1 MSAMFWTPEAIR
13 TLKKLWDR
21 GKSTIEIGKELG
33 ISKNAVVGKAHRL
46 GLNNR
51 ESPMRRL
58 RKEARMSKQA
68 KMRMEWVRLVD
79 LKINSC
85 RWPIGEPDHSDFH
98 FCGKEVKTGKPYC
111 AEHCKKAYTSLKEL
125 TMQNAKNTIDPS
137 KLVNV
142 LPEDAQ
148 ETTSMKNNENSKER
162 ALNTEQIPVAI
173 SKNPAKTD
181 KSTEKPKKQVKTTEN
196 TEAKTVAKS
205 VSKTPI
211 KPKPKTPVKTPAKP
225 NPKAPKKS
233 AEKATAK
240 PVSTKPIKSTTKET
254 SKKVGSTEK
263 KGK

>member
-68 KMRMEWVRLVD
+68 KIRMEWVRLVD

-125 TMQNAKNTIDPS
+125 TMQNAKNAIDPS

-142 LPEDAQ
+142 LPENTSTEKDISNEE
-148 ETTSMKNNENSKER
+148 ETLTTPQVS
-162 ALNTEQIPVAI
+162 ATI
-173 SKNPAKTD
+173 SPKTD
-181 KSTEKPKKQVKTTEN
+181 KPIEKQVKQVQTMEKQSAETNKKATKTE
-196 TEAKTVAKS
+196 TKIS
-205 VSKTPI
+205 I
-211 KPKPKTPVKTPAKP
+211 KPEPKSPVKTLTKP
-225 NPKAPKKS
+225 NPKTPKKL
-233 AEKATAK
+233 AEKAIAKPIATKTAK
-240 PVSTKPIKSTTKET
+240 SVTKGT
-254 SKKVGSTEK
+254 SKKVGSTGK

>member
-85 RWPIGEPDHSDFH
+85 RWPIGEPDHPDFH

-111 AEHCKKAYTSLKEL
+111 TEHCKKAYTSLKEL
-125 TMQNAKNTIDPS
+125 TMQNAKSAIDPS

-142 LPEDAQ
+142 LPEGTQ
-148 ETTSMKNNENSKER
+148 ETTTMQKNEETTVNVSQTPN
-162 ALNTEQIPVAI
+162 VD
-173 SKNPAKTD
+173 SKNPVKTD
-181 KSTEKPKKQVKTTEN
+181 KSTEKQKKQVKATEK
-196 TEAKTVAKS
+196 TEAKTSVKS
-205 VSKTPI
+205 VSKAPI
-211 KPKPKTPVKTPAKP
+211 KPKPKAPVKTPPKP

-233 AEKATAK
+233 A
-240 PVSTKPIKSTTKET
+240 TKEV
-254 SKKVGSTEK
+254 SKKVDTIGK